1 MRSVQ
6 IYIEGERDS
15 NDYTE
20 IELFDDENIGINL
33 SIQNIQDI
41 SKVFTDFSQSFTV
54 PASSVNNAVFKHFY
68 ENAVELDPTLIDQ
81 RLRRNAFIEIDRT
94 PFRSGKIQLEKANL
108 KDGQPESYTIT
119 FYGDLVNLKDLFGE
133 DTLTDLDYSN
143 VTAPYSLSDV
153 ANAMTST
160 SDLDVRYPLIS
171 SDRLWSYGD
180 STSTDIKNSS
190 AGIDISELNPA
201 IKVNKV
207 LEAIETT
214 YGITFNGLFL
224 SDKRFNDLFLWCN
237 RTTSSEQIGNKYG
250 IVNGTVNYYNAYHP
264 TDLVFSAT
272 DNLSHVYL
280 TYNNLFTTAGGF
292 SNRVRLWLSVH
303 QVSDVTAQWTC
314 NILKNGV
321 AFKTLTGQ
329 GTQTLNILNEL
340 ATSYD
345 YKDLQFIF
353 SSDITVDLDVIINL
367 DVQYYVGSSTTAPYE
382 FSNVAFDTI
391 SISATTY
398 MNTVVPQQKVSDFFS
413 GILKQFNLT
422 CYPLSATS
430 FEIEPL
436 DYWYQK
442 GAVTDI
448 TDYVDIDSIDVAKVP
463 LYRNINFTYED
474 TELFLNTSFENDN
487 LRKYGNLSENFVFDG
502 GSFEVKLPFENMLF
516 NKFTDVDLQVGYC
529 LGEAY
534 ELVKTKPILLYM
546 YDVQSV
552 PLGYW
557 LRSGGST
564 SSQTSIRNFGQDL
577 ISNGTNYS
585 LNWGS
590 EISSLLLNDSPF
602 SLYETYYENYLN
614 NLFNPKNRLTSLK
627 AIFPTSLITSLELND
642 RLIIRDKR
650 YIINN
655 IKTDLTTG
663 EVDLE
668 LINDF
673 RLISNDNPVI
683 LGESSGLVEIPI
695 LVPNGVNDVDV
706 TTASIGVTLGAT
718 TNFTSDGFLE
728 VNYSVNPNQ
737 IEYRITEDGNQR
749 ITENLNEFR
758 RSEQGDIFVIQL
770 DLENTY
776 INGDVTNT
784 QIYLIQ
790 EA

>member
-1 MRSVQ
+1 M
-6 IYIEGERDS
+6 
-15 NDYTE
+15 
-20 IELFDDENIGINL
+20 
-33 SIQNIQDI
+33 
-41 SKVFTDFSQSFTV
+41 
-54 PASSVNNAVFKHFY
+54 
-68 ENAVELDPTLIDQ
+68 
-81 RLRRNAFIEIDRT
+81 
-94 PFRSGKIQLEKANL
+94 
-108 KDGQPESYTIT
+108 
-119 FYGDLVNLKDLFGE
+119 
-133 DTLTDLDYSN
+133 
-143 VTAPYSLSDV
+143 
-153 ANAMTST
+153 
-160 SDLDVRYPLIS
+160 
-171 SDRLWSYGD
+171 
-180 STSTDIKNSS
+180 
-190 AGIDISELNPA
+190 
-201 IKVNKV
+201 
-207 LEAIETT
+207 
-214 YGITFNGLFL
+214 
-224 SDKRFNDLFLWCN
+224 
-237 RTTSSEQIGNKYG
+237 
-250 IVNGTVNYYNAYHP
+250 
-264 TDLVFSAT
+264 
-272 DNLSHVYL
+272 
-280 TYNNLFTTAGGF
+280 
-292 SNRVRLWLSVH
+292 
-303 QVSDVTAQWTC
+303 
-314 NILKNGV
+314 
-321 AFKTLTGQ
+321 
-329 GTQTLNILNEL
+329 
-340 ATSYD
+340 
-345 YKDLQFIF
+345 
-353 SSDITVDLDVIINL
+353 
-367 DVQYYVGSSTTAPYE
+367 QYYVGSSTTAPYE

-602 SLYETYYENYLN
+602 SLYETYYEKYLG

-718 TNFTSDGFLE
+718 TNFTSDGVLE

-737 IEYRITEDGNQR
+737 VEYRITEDGNQR
-749 ITENLNEFR
+749 ITESLNEFR

-776 INGDVTNT
+776 TNSDVNNT